1 MSTQAAAE
9 QIEAHMSAYWQ
20 HSDKRGD
27 PLLSVIEKA
36 VSIHFK
42 GCERD
47 GLNRLHVVRFLQTH
61 YPLLPVDKMT
71 ISILYDSDDVYN
83 LDAVVSAIVLG
94 WK

>member
-71 ISILYDSDDVYN
+71 VSILYDSDDVYMV
-83 LDAVVSAIVLG
+83 AVVNAIVLG